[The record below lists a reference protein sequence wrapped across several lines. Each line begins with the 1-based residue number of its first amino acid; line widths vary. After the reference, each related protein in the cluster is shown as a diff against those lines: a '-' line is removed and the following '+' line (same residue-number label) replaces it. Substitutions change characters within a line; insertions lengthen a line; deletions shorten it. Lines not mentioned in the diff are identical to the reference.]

1 MNTSRLDSR
10 RWIWIV
16 SVWFGL
22 GLFDATQT
30 IFTMHAEGMHHAWL
44 NLFLT
49 LLITWLPW
57 ALASPII
64 MPLGRKYPP
73 IRLRP
78 ISNWMRHLAACLA
91 IGMASAAWTSWLEIR
106 LNPWANPEAPGPF
119 LLLWRYRFYN
129 NVVQYVVLY
138 ASTLAIIYM
147 LESKQRLA
155 HQQTETARLNE
166 QLSRAQLDAV
176 RRQIE
181 PHFLFNTLNAIAGLV
196 REERNDAAVNMI
208 VGLSDFLRRVV
219 EDSNRQQVPLG
230 EELEF
235 TRKYLEIQKMRF
247 AERLRLRVDVP
258 AELFPAQVP
267 SLILQPM
274 VENAVKHGIA
284 KRVQGGEIRIAASR
298 SNGTLKLSVYTDGPS
313 LPLGWRTT
321 ASGIGISNV
330 RSRLQ
335 GLYGNAFQFTL
346 KNQDSGGVE
355 ASFSVPFV
363 PAPPTPVPPCE
374 S

>member
-1 MNTSRLDSR
+1 MNTSRLHSR

-57 ALASPII
+57 ALATPII
-64 MPLGRKYPP
+64 MHLGRKYPP

-106 LNPWANPEAPGPF
+106 LNPWANPNARDPF
-119 LLLWRYRFYN
+119 LLAWRYRFYN

-298 SNGTLKLSVYTDGPS
+298 SNGTLKLSVYNDGPS
-313 LPLGWRTT
+313 LPSGWETT